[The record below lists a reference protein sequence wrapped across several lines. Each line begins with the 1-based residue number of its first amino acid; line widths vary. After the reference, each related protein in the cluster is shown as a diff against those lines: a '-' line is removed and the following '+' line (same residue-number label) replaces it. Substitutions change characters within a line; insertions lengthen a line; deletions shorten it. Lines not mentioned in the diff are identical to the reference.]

1 VGPLEEER
9 QMALSAHMLSVVN
22 LSKPPGPTPHGL
34 KVTTL
39 ATPKTLTM
47 AHSTPTLAIG
57 GFIIWPMSYMDNR
70 VSFGMVAYNPKGH
83 VVEQL
88 ETPGAR
94 YVHKI
99 TVDKAAGTATFW
111 GQDDQKVSLTLDQM
125 YKLILTA

>member
-1 VGPLEEER
+1 MG
-9 QMALSAHMLSVVN
+9 LSADMLSVVK
-22 LSKPPGPTPHGL
+22 LSKPPGPTPNGL

-39 ATPKTLTM
+39 ADPKTLTM
-47 AHSTPTLAIG
+47 ASSTPTLAIG

-70 VSFGMVAYNPKGH
+70 VSFGMVSYDPKGR

-94 YVHKI
+94 YVYKV
-99 TVDKAAGTATFW
+99 TVDKASGTATFW

>member
-1 VGPLEEER
+1 
-9 QMALSAHMLSVVN
+9 MALSPDMLSVVN
-22 LSKPPGPTPHGL
+22 LNKPPGAIPNGL

-39 ATPKTLTM
+39 AAPNALTM
-47 AHSTPTLAIG
+47 ASATPTLAIG
-57 GFIIWPMSYMDNR
+57 GFTIWPMSYMDNR
-70 VSFGMVAYNPKGH
+70 VSFGMVSYDPKGK

-94 YVHKI
+94 YVYKVTI
-99 TVDKAAGTATFW
+99 DSATGTATFY